1 MAAACE
7 EDFMLKF
14 LSGVA
19 LTALD
24 ALPAVADEFILVP
37 SGMSFDDATF
47 AVESAVVG
55 RGLQIEYTSH
65 VGDMLERTR
74 EDVGSDVVLFDHA
87 NIYLFCSATLS
98 RQAMEAN
105 WQNIAYCP
113 YGVHVIQRP
122 GEDEVYIGY
131 IHRDAAGME
140 PVNDFLAALIDEATM

>member
-1 MAAACE
+1 
-7 EDFMLKF
+7 MLKF
-14 LSGVA
+14 LPGAVFAA
-19 LTALD
+19 LA
-24 ALPAVADEFILVP
+24 ALPVHADEFVLVP

-47 AVESAVVG
+47 AVESTIVG

-74 EDVGSDVVLFDHA
+74 GDVGSDVVLFQHA

-105 WQNIAYCP
+105 WQNVAFCP

-122 GEDEVYIGY
+122 GEEEVYIGY
-131 IHRDAAGME
+131 VHRDDAGME
-140 PVNDFLAALIDEATM
+140 PVNDFLADIIDEATM

>member
-1 MAAACE
+1 MIKA
-7 EDFMLKF
+7 
-14 LSGVA
+14 LSGAALAALVA
-19 LTALD
+19 L
-24 ALPAVADEFILVP
+24 PVHADEFILVP

-47 AVESAVVG
+47 AVESTIVG
-55 RGLQIEYTSH
+55 RGLQVEYTSH

-74 EDVGSDVVLFDHA
+74 QDVGSEVVLFDHA

-105 WQNIAYCP
+105 WQNVAFCP

-131 IHRDAAGME
+131 MHRDAAGME